1 MPEIIGNIWN
11 TIILEPVLNSL
22 IALSTML
29 GNNFGLAI
37 IVLTIVVRVVL
48 FPLTARQTKSTKAM
62 QTLQPKMQELQKKY
76 GRNQQKLKQETMK
89 LYKEGGINPLGCIWP
104 MLIQFPIWIALYQ
117 SIMQA
122 LAATPEKL
130 LKLSS
135 HLYIWTA
142 VAQAVPLN
150 ELFLWLK
157 LSQPDPNMILAIVV
171 GGTMWVQ
178 QKMVTPPPTDPR
190 QQSMTSMTTLMM
202 PLMFGMLTLSF
213 PSGLALYWAVSNII
227 GIVVQYF
234 VGGGWGYLTMP
245 KFGPAQSV
253 QKSATGAKQ
262 SKSQKQASEQSRVLK
277 KASGEK
283 KEIFKK

>member
-1 MPEIIGNIWN
+1 MADIWN

-22 IALSTML
+22 IALSTMV

-37 IVLTIVVRVVL
+37 IVLTVVVRIVL
-48 FPLTARQTKSTKAM
+48 FPLTTRQTKSTKAM

-76 GRNQQKLKQETMK
+76 GRNKQKLQQETMK
-89 LYKEGGINPLGCIWP
+89 LYKEAGINPLGCIWP
-104 MLIQFPIWIALYQ
+104 MLIQLPIWIALYQ

-130 LKLSS
+130 LSLSS
-135 HLYIWTA
+135 HLYSWPT
-142 VAQAVPLN
+142 VTQAVPLN
-150 ELFLWLK
+150 EQFLWLK

-227 GIVVQYF
+227 GIIVQYF
-234 VGGGWGYLTMP
+234 VGGGWGYFTMP
-245 KFGPAQSV
+245 KFGPTQPAQ
-253 QKSATGAKQ
+253 KPGPEGKR
-262 SKSQKQASEQSRVLK
+262 SKSEQKAAEQSQVLK
-277 KASGEK
+277 KATGDK
-283 KEIFKK
+283 KGLFKK